1 MSFVLKGKT
10 SPLQTGKCQN
20 HIVNVDILIL
30 VNVENCQRGQP
41 LRTHGA
47 ANDRVLRRGTL
58 RKMKI
63 LQAVQKVTVCRYVCL
78 RGLRSSGYEISFH
91 LLYDLI
97 YDWFIT
103 RDEPRI
109 KFGSIVLMR
118 SMCSMLFDGFD
129 VVRCVRCGSM
139 CSMSSMSSMLCGK
152 ICRKLSSI

>member
-1 MSFVLKGKT
+1 MSDVLKGKT
-10 SPLQTGKCQN
+10 SPLQTGKFQN

-91 LLYDLI
+91 LSDLLYDLI
-97 YDWFIT
+97 YDWFIDFILNFPIDLNSVFNVRT
-103 RDEPRI
+103 AFILYQIAERTKPADLIFKNIFRQSPDI
-109 KFGSIVLMR
+109 FGN
-118 SMCSMLFDGFD
+118 F
-129 VVRCVRCGSM
+129 RC
-139 CSMSSMSSMLCGK
+139 
-152 ICRKLSSI
+152 I